1 MRICTRKGA
10 DHLKRAEEH
19 NVSRSVRKHAKK
31 GNVTHSFHCISM
43 CFNENVVVYKKSTQT
58 QTSTY
63 DLPQCTKLTIAGNA
77 RTRKEMADSPNC
89 VSRIRMQQLLH
100 SIDRMWFIRW
110 NVVDCIWC
118 IWCTLESFTAHRIC
132 THSLSTIRIRTHVRE
147 SSRFSSQDAQNGFQ
161 LDDWWRS
168 PSGGDAFCSVR
179 KIFRGSFWLR
189 KAENPKMNNGTIDQ
203 TQKSDRNRGVQRNLK
218 SSKVLS

>member
-43 CFNENVVVYKKSTQT
+43 CFNENVVVYKKVDLDVDLNVWP
-58 QTSTY
+58 TS
-63 DLPQCTKLTIAGNA
+63 CTKLTITGNA

-100 SIDRMWFIRW
+100 SIDRMWFILW
-110 NVVDCIWC
+110 NIVGCIWC

-132 THSLSTIRIRTHVRE
+132 TRSLSTIHIRTHVRE

-161 LDDWWRS
+161 MI
-168 PSGGDAFCSVR
+168 GGDLQAEEMLFAQWERSFGEAF
-179 KIFRGSFWLR
+179 G
-189 KAENPKMNNGTIDQ
+189 
-203 TQKSDRNRGVQRNLK
+203 
-218 SSKVLS
+218 